1 MLSKELVV
9 FSGLSRSFF
18 LMMGRA
24 IILTAVFLGV
34 SQAAQAQF
42 SMVGATKVTFRG
54 TVIDSSRKV
63 GLPNALVTIRTD
75 YDEYR
80 TYTDSDGEFVLE
92 VAAPKEMKEFEIVF
106 SHPDYRE
113 KYFNTAFDR
122 AIRGTFEAKVQSGQ
136 VKVKHYKTKSQL
148 NCGDT
153 LSVGTKDGGPVSAQL
168 TCGTQTTFALTLSDG
183 NSLSVMAPAAFEL
196 KVAKEKVQ
204 VEGVSG
210 SAITVGVTAV
220 VYKR

>member
-1 MLSKELVV
+1 M
-9 FSGLSRSFF
+9 FSDLSRSLF

-34 SQAAQAQF
+34 SQAVQAQF

-122 AIRGTFEAKVQSGQ
+122 AIRGTFVAAVQNGQ

-148 NCGDT
+148 ACGDT

-196 KVAKEKVQ
+196 KVEKEKVQ

>member
-1 MLSKELVV
+1 M
-9 FSGLSRSFF
+9 FSGLSGSFF
-18 LMMGRA
+18 SMMGRVIVLA
-24 IILTAVFLGV
+24 VVFLGA

-42 SMVGATKVTFRG
+42 SMVGAAKITFRG

-63 GLPNALVTIRTD
+63 GLSNALVTIRTE

-92 VAAPKEMKEFEIVF
+92 VASPKEMKDFEIVF

-148 NCGDT
+148 NCGGT

-168 TCGTQTTFALTLSDG
+168 TCGNQLTFALNLPDG
-183 NSLSVMAPAAFEL
+183 NSLSVMAPSAFEF
-196 KVAKEKVQ
+196 KVEKEKVQ
-204 VEGVSG
+204 IQGISG
-210 SAITVGVTAV
+210 SAITVGLTAV

>member
-1 MLSKELVV
+1 MFSDLSCSL
-9 FSGLSRSFF
+9 F

-122 AIRGTFEAKVQSGQ
+122 AIRGTFVAAVQNGQ
-136 VKVKHYKTKSQL
+136 VKVKHYKTNSQL
-148 NCGDT
+148 ACGDT

-196 KVAKEKVQ
+196 KVEKEKVQ

>member
-1 MLSKELVV
+1 MFSDLSY
-9 FSGLSRSFF
+9 SFF
-18 LMMGRA
+18 LMMSRHLKFLCRA
-24 IILTAVFLGV
+24 LVLAVIFLGV

-42 SMVGATKVTFRG
+42 SMGGATKITFRG

-80 TYTDSDGEFVLE
+80 TYTDSDGEFVME
-92 VAAPKEMKEFEIVF
+92 VAAPREMKEFEIVF

-122 AIRGTFEAKVQSGQ
+122 AIRGTFEAKIQSGQ

-148 NCGDT
+148 ACGDT

-168 TCGTQTTFALTLSDG
+168 TCGNQLTFALNLPDG
-183 NSLSVMAPAAFEL
+183 NSLSVMAPSAFEF
-196 KVAKEKVQ
+196 KVEKEKVQ
-204 VEGVSG
+204 VQGVNG
-210 SAITVGVTAV
+210 SAITVGLTAV